1 MSHFL
6 LMSLHG
12 TILAAFFAILSRR
25 PSRARWILFGK
36 ILAALVGGGVAVA
49 WLMYLFPSGPPA
61 PIP

>member
-12 TILAAFFAILSRR
+12 TILAAFFAMLSRR
-25 PSRARWILFGK
+25 PDRARWLLFGK
-36 ILAALVGGGVAVA
+36 ILAALIGGGLVVA
-49 WLMYLFPSGPPA
+49 WLMYSFPSGPPA